1 MTLLQ
6 FKKYLDQEYLFD
18 KVLDYIL
25 AVLILSCGLFLIYE
39 SLLTDWSNQLSLGLF
54 ISTLLLATYCV
65 YFGIVGFLRIP
76 NVTQIHS
83 IINNDG
89 RENNRK
95 RVYDLAKKFNLFTY
109 PYEIR
114 DNIIMFDTKKILFG
128 NKELFFYYNDK
139 GIYFNVQHKN
149 YRDPKYGYY
158 YSTKKLTNR
167 IISELKDSSS

>member
-1 MTLLQ
+1 MTLVQ

-25 AVLILSCGLFLIYE
+25 AVLMLSCGLFFIYKA
-39 SLLTDWSNQLSLGLF
+39 LLTDWANQLSLGLF
-54 ISTLLLATYCV
+54 FLILLLATYCV

-76 NVTQIHS
+76 NVTQIHA
-83 IINNDG
+83 ILNNAG
-89 RENNRK
+89 RVNNRK
-95 RVYDLAKKFNLFTY
+95 RVYDLAKNFNLFTY
-109 PYEIR
+109 PHEIR
-114 DNIIMFDTKKILFG
+114 DDIIMLGTKKILFG

-167 IISELKDSSS
+167 IISELKDSS